1 MEFSSF
7 LFLFFYASSLT
18 HFSQIHYITTLLIS
32 LSITLSLSLRYPHST
47 LWYVR
52 VVHILTSTSHSSSV
66 HIFQTQEFSSK
77 IQFLSF
83 LPKYKESDLQSHKLY
98 SSSYFTSGRWKV
110 CADLRQ
116 IAYLT
121 RWLLLV
127 VRLSAIL
134 GSVHFKTLSSQHIHS
149 ILISVFQLSQSSFVP
164 NFYIRNSQGDQWS
177 ESDLVISNL
186 HNFYSGFI
194 HKVHA
199 T

>member
-1 MEFSSF
+1 MTFDAFLTTIYLQHIYTFTSIFFPFLSFYPCVIKDHFSTTT
-7 LFLFFYASSLT
+7 SLT
-18 HFSQIHYITTLLIS
+18 LLSTIF
-32 LSITLSLSLRYPHST
+32 SLSLRYPHST

-116 IAYLT
+116 IALLA
-121 RWLLLV
+121 RWLLQV
-127 VRLSAIL
+127 VRLSAT
-134 GSVHFKTLSSQHIHS
+134 F
-149 ILISVFQLSQSSFVP
+149 ISVSFSISSGP
-164 NFYIRNSQGDQWS
+164 HLIILYNS
-177 ESDLVISNL
+177 
-186 HNFYSGFI
+186 HN
-194 HKVHA
+194 
-199 T
+199 